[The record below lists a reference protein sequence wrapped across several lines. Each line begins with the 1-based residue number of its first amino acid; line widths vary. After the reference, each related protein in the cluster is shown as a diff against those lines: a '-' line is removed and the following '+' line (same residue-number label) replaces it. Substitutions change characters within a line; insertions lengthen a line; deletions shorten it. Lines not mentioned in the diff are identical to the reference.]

1 MSNEFQ
7 ILLNVTLI
15 TKYSLL
21 FFERNVYLRVEK
33 FVQHDVCSMIYMVCE
48 IYGHCLNLIL
58 KDMLLY
64 ELFRLE
70 LTKTI
75 PYNDV
80 IIIGQINVD
89 PLISSY
95 V

>member
-1 MSNEFQ
+1 MFQ
-7 ILLNVTLI
+7 DL
-15 TKYSLL
+15 Y
-21 FFERNVYLRVEK
+21 
-33 FVQHDVCSMIYMVCE
+33 VCE
-48 IYGHCLNLIL
+48 IDGHCVNLKL

-64 ELFRLE
+64 ESFRQKLS
-70 LTKTI
+70 KSI

-80 IIIGQINVD
+80 IIIDQIKVD

>member
-1 MSNEFQ
+1 
-7 ILLNVTLI
+7 
-15 TKYSLL
+15 
-21 FFERNVYLRVEK
+21 
-33 FVQHDVCSMIYMVCE
+33 MVCE
-48 IYGHCLNLIL
+48 IDGHCVNLIL

-64 ELFRLE
+64 DIFRLE
-70 LTKTI
+70 LSKSI

-80 IIIGQINVD
+80 IIIDQINVD